1 MHRRSSR
8 FLDFIIKGHVVFGTE
23 SNSKALQDR
32 SNIESMHPECVVYV
46 YCIIMYRVCQKNR
59 MISQKKIK
67 KGWVIG
73 RARYLFKRRYESK
86 VDSFIYRKHWQV
98 AT

>member
-1 MHRRSSR
+1 MRGIRILYHHVSGLSEKPD
-8 FLDFIIKGHVVFGTE
+8 DF
-23 SNSKALQDR
+23 
-32 SNIESMHPECVVYV
+32 PEEDQEGV
-46 YCIIMYRVCQKNR
+46 
-59 MISQKKIK
+59 
-67 KGWVIG
+67 GIG